1 MTFSL
6 ANDILLSDEEYL
18 QLRDCIYRY
27 SGIHF
32 GADSRYL
39 LEKRLSRRMTSLNIL
54 SFREYIHFLKYSRD
68 KDQEMMD
75 IMDILTV
82 NETYFFRESYQLKA
96 FTDEIIPELLRR
108 ASKTNSR
115 SLHIWSAGCSTG
127 EEAYTIAMLLL
138 DIAALRGWKFTIIG
152 TDISQRVLRQARHGV
167 YGPSAFRATDDY
179 YRKRF
184 FHQHADGLRIN
195 DDVREC
201 VTFSH
206 LNLFDADRIIMLGKM
221 DLVFCRN
228 VIIYFDLD
236 AKKKVVETFYNALAD
251 GGFLLLGHSESLMN
265 ISTQFTLRHFK
276 NDMIYQKPLLSVHG
290 ERP

>member
-1 MTFSL
+1 
-6 ANDILLSDEEYL
+6 
-18 QLRDCIYRY
+18 
-27 SGIHF
+27 
-32 GADSRYL
+32 
-39 LEKRLSRRMTSLNIL
+39 
-54 SFREYIHFLKYSRD
+54 
-68 KDQEMMD
+68 MMD

-96 FTDEIIPELLRR
+96 FTDEIIPELIIR
-108 ASKTNSR
+108 ASKKNTR
-115 SLHIWSAGCSTG
+115 SLNIWSAGCSTG

-138 DIAALRGWKFTIIG
+138 DIAELRGWKFNIIG

-179 YRKRF
+179 YQKRF

-236 AKKKVVETFYNALAD
+236 AKKKVVETFYNALAE

-276 NDMIYQKPLLSVHG
+276 NDMIYQKPNLTVHG